1 MATARPFDDIVDLGL
16 RAIGSTAFT
25 AGRCRAVEPKRMA
38 MQKRLLTLAGGAAL
52 ALCFSV
58 SSWAQGSGGGGGG
71 AGGAGAGALTRE
83 FERDERA
90 VRVDVLRR
98 PRERLQSLF
107 GLSPANCSI
116 ALSLIVSSME

>member
-1 MATARPFDDIVDLGL
+1 
-16 RAIGSTAFT
+16 
-25 AGRCRAVEPKRMA
+25 

-52 ALCFSV
+52 ALCLSV

-71 AGGAGAGALTRE
+71 AGGAGAGGADTGSSSGTSGLS
-83 FERDERA
+83 A
-90 VRVDVLRR
+90 SNVLRR

-116 ALSLIVSSME
+116 ALSLIVSLME